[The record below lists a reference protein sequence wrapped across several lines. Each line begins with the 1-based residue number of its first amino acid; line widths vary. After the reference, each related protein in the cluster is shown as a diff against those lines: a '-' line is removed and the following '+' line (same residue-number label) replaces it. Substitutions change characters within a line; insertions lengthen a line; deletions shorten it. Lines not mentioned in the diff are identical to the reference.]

1 MNGASYEQVP
11 LMLTLMKQ
19 TTISSNKLV
28 TVKVST
34 SPDAQ
39 LKIRKIK
46 TCVLKKTIPLSLLVV
61 EKNAKN
67 YFFTLFLSPNAY
79 LVGDRC
85 LSRLDKLFA

>member
-1 MNGASYEQVP
+1 
-11 LMLTLMKQ
+11 MLTLMKQ

-61 EKNAKN
+61 EKTAKD
-67 YFFTLFLSPNAY
+67 YFFTLFLSPGAY
-79 LVGDRC
+79 LVEDTC
-85 LSRLDKLFA
+85 LGR

>member
-19 TTISSNKLV
+19 TTISSNKLD

-46 TCVLKKTIPLSLLVV
+46 TWVLKKTIPLSLLVV
-61 EKNAKN
+61 EKTAKN
-67 YFFTLFLSPNAY
+67 YFFTWF
-79 LVGDRC
+79 
-85 LSRLDKLFA
+85 